1 MTRRICSGLGLAA
14 TVAGAAAVTA
24 EGAAGGSWGEKG
36 GKMAQRMGRGEYP
49 MLIQTLWYGTRLT
62 QGTAC

>member
-24 EGAAGGSWGEKG
+24 VGAAGGSWGGKG
-36 GKMAQRMGRGEYP
+36 GRMAQKMGRGESP
-49 MLIQTLWYGTRLT
+49 MLIQTL
-62 QGTAC
+62 